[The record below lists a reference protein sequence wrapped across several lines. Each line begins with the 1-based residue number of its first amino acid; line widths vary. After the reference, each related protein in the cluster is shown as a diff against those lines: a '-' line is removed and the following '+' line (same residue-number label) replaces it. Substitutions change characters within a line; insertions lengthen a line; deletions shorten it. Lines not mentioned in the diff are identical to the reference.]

1 MTVVARYIVV
11 RNGVELDEVFSV
23 KKEADAYDKMLDAA
37 DNLAKLIKE
46 SGGEFNVDEKTIDDI
61 AVLLAKNGPQVTTIL
76 RGIKPVVSPA
86 ETVRTDGSKTPASAK
101 ATRGKMV
108 KPAKGKKK

>member
-46 SGGEFNVDEKTIDDI
+46 SGGEFNIDEKTIDDI
-61 AVLLAKNGPQVTTIL
+61 AVLLAKNGPQVTGIL

-86 ETVRTDGSKTPASAK
+86 GTIRTDETETSAAVK
-101 ATRGKMV
+101 ATRGRV
-108 KPAKGKKK
+108 AKPAKGRKK